1 MIPIAKPLIGEEE
14 INAVSRILKSGMLAH
29 GKEVEEF
36 EKEFAKYIGTKY
48 AIATSSG
55 TSALDIALKSLN
67 IKEGDEV
74 ITTPFTFI
82 ATANSILYQNA
93 KPVFAD
99 IDEKTFNLNPDD
111 VLEKIT
117 NKTKAIIVVH
127 LYGHPVDIEAFK
139 EIAEDHNLY
148 LIEDACQAH
157 GAEYKNQK
165 VGSFGDVAVFSFYP
179 TKNMTT
185 GEGGMITTNNKEI
198 KRKAEILRNHGQTKK
213 YLHEELGHNMRM
225 TNIAAA
231 IGRVQLKKLDEFNNK
246 RVSNAEK
253 LTNTIKNIDGL
264 TPPYI
269 DKRVKHVF
277 HQYVIKVEDNFGMS
291 RDELKQYLENKGI
304 GTAIHYPIPIHHQP
318 LYQKLGYSK
327 DICPISVEI
336 AKKVLSLPVHPALSE
351 EELIYI
357 TNALKELQ

>member
-14 INAVSRILKSGMLAH
+14 INTVDKILKSGMLAH
-29 GKEVEEF
+29 GNEVEEF
-36 EKEFAKYIGTKY
+36 EKEFTKYIGTKY
-48 AIATSSG
+48 ATATSSG

-67 IKEGDEV
+67 IMEGDEI

-93 KPVFAD
+93 KPIFAD

-185 GEGGMITTNNKEI
+185 GEGGMIMTNNKEI

-231 IGRVQLKKLDEFNNK
+231 IGKVQLKKLDEFNNK

-253 LTNTIKNIDGL
+253 LTNIIKNINGL
-264 TPPYI
+264 TPPYVGKVI
-269 DKRVKHVF
+269 KHVF
-277 HQYVIKVEDNFGMS
+277 HQYVIKVDNFGMS

-304 GTAIHYPIPIHHQP
+304 GAAVHYPIPIHHQP

-327 DICPISVEI
+327 NICPISVEV

-351 EELIYI
+351 KELIYI